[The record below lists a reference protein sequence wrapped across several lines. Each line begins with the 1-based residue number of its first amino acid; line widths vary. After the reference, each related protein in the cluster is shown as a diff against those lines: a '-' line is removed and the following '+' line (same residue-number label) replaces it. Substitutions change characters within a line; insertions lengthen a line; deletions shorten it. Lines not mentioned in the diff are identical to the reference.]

1 MLKNFVTLLALCLTL
16 VVALPFSAFAEKQ
29 FTLVIDAG
37 HGGKDA
43 GAVGRKAKEKTI
55 NLNVAL
61 AFGKLVKEK
70 CPEVKVIYTRTTDKF
85 IALKERAAIANRNK
99 ADLFVSIH
107 TNAVARGKKVYGTE
121 TFTLGTARAEENLEV
136 AKRENSVI
144 TYEENYEQTYAG
156 FDPNSP
162 ESYIIFEFMQ
172 DRYMEQSVD
181 LARCIQ
187 DQYTSHAGRQNKGVK
202 QAGFLVLRE
211 TSMPSVLT
219 ELGFISTP
227 AEENYLNSEQGQR
240 QLAQSLYNGFVT
252 YYKKVTKHL
261 GTPMIAQEGA
271 VIDDAPAVAL
281 QPVAQEATEVPSVTE
296 KSEAPKK
303 QVATNAKPVFK
314 VQIFTS
320 PTKVKSSDARL
331 KNVKQADYYKDGK
344 TYKYTSGSSTDYN
357 TINNLRRQLSK
368 RFKGCFVVAFLNGE
382 RIDLNEARQ
391 MSK

>member
-1 MLKNFVTLLALCLTL
+1 MHQRISTLLTICFVLF
-16 VVALPFSAFAEKQ
+16 VAVPFSALAEKH

-37 HGGKDA
+37 HGGRDV
-43 GAVGRKAKEKTI
+43 GAMGRKAKEKTI

-61 AFGKLVKEK
+61 AFGKLVETK
-70 CPEVKVIYTRTTDKF
+70 CPEVKVIYTRKTDKF
-85 IALKERAAIANRNK
+85 VTLSERAAIANRNN
-99 ADLFVSIH
+99 ADLFISIH

-121 TFTLGTARAEENLEV
+121 TFTLGMARADENLEV

-144 TYEENYEQTYAG
+144 TYEDNYKQTYAG

-172 DRYMEQSVD
+172 DRYMEQSVE

-187 DQYTSHAGRQNKGVK
+187 TQYTSHAKRQNKGVK

-227 AEENYLNSEQGQR
+227 AEEDYLNSVRGQQ
-240 QLAQSLYNGFVT
+240 QLAQSLYNGFAT
-252 YYKKVTKHL
+252 YYKKVKKHAAAPL
-261 GTPMIAQEGA
+261 VTANEAVETPAKTT
-271 VIDDAPAVAL
+271 PAEPLPETPTAE
-281 QPVAQEATEVPSVTE
+281 QPKASQPAT
-296 KSEAPKK
+296 
-303 QVATNAKPVFK
+303 ATTAKPVFK

-320 PTKVKSSDARL
+320 PTKLKTTDKRL
-331 KNVKQADYYKDGK
+331 KNVQKPDYYKDGK
-344 TYKYTSGSSTDYN
+344 TYKYTSGSSTDFT

-368 RFKGCFVVAFLNGE
+368 RFKGCFVVAFVNGE
-382 RIDLNEARQ
+382 RIDLDEARRLA
-391 MSK
+391 K

>member
-1 MLKNFVTLLALCLTL
+1 MLKKIITFFALCF
-16 VVALPFSAFAEKQ
+16 ALCMAVPFSAFAEKK

-37 HGGKDA
+37 HGGKDV

-61 AFGKLVKEK
+61 AFGKLVEEK
-70 CPEVKVIYTRTTDKF
+70 GPEVKVIYTRKTDKF
-85 IALKERAAIANRNK
+85 LSLKERASIANRNH

-107 TNAVARGKKVYGTE
+107 TNAVARGRKVYGTE
-121 TFTLGTARAEENLEV
+121 TFTLGMARADENLEV

-144 TYEENYEQTYAG
+144 TYEEDYAQTYAG
-156 FDPNSP
+156 FDPNSA

-187 DQYTSHAGRQNKGVK
+187 NQYTSHAGRQNKGVK

-227 AEENYLNSEQGQR
+227 EEEKYLNSERGQR

-252 YYKKVTKHL
+252 YYKKVTKQVAVPL
-261 GTPMIAQEGA
+261 IAQEA
-271 VIDDAPAVAL
+271 EPAATQSEVAAPATDVLKPAA
-281 QPVAQEATEVPSVTE
+281 VG
-296 KSEAPKK
+296 
-303 QVATNAKPVFK
+303 AKPVYK

-320 PTKVKSSDARL
+320 PTKVKASDKRL
-331 KNVKQADYYKDGK
+331 KNVKKPDYYKDGK

-357 TINNLRRQLSK
+357 EINNLRRQLSK

-382 RIDLNEARQ
+382 RIDLNEARKL
-391 MSK
+391 SK

>member
-1 MLKNFVTLLALCLTL
+1 MLKKIITFFALCF
-16 VVALPFSAFAEKQ
+16 ALCMAVPFSAFAEKK

-37 HGGKDA
+37 HGGKDV

-61 AFGKLVKEK
+61 AFGKLVEEK
-70 CPEVKVIYTRTTDKF
+70 CPEVKVIYTRKTDKF
-85 IALKERAAIANRNK
+85 VSLKERAAIANRNH

-107 TNAVARGKKVYGTE
+107 TNAVPRGRKVYGTE
-121 TFTLGTARAEENLEV
+121 TFTLGMARADENLEV

-172 DRYMEQSVD
+172 DRYMEQSVE

-187 DQYTSHAGRQNKGVK
+187 NQYTSHAGRQNKGVK

-227 AEENYLNSEQGQR
+227 DEENYLNSARGQR
-240 QLAQSLYNGFVT
+240 QLAQSLYNGFIT
-252 YYKKVTKHL
+252 YYKKVTKRVAAPL
-261 GTPMIAQEGA
+261 IAQ
-271 VIDDAPAVAL
+271 D
-281 QPVAQEATEVPSVTE
+281 TEVREPIPATS
-296 KSEAPKK
+296 SEQETPQKTV
-303 QVATNAKPVFK
+303 VANNAKPVYK

-320 PTKVKSSDARL
+320 PTKVKASDKRL
-331 KNVKQADYYKDGK
+331 KNVKKPDYYKDGK
-344 TYKYTSGSSTDYN
+344 TYKYTSGSSTNYN
-357 TINNLRRQLSK
+357 EINNLRRQLSK

-382 RIDLNEARQ
+382 RIDLNEARKL
-391 MSK
+391 SK

>member
-1 MLKNFVTLLALCLTL
+1 MLKNFVTLLALSLTL
-16 VVALPFSAFAEKQ
+16 VVVLPFSAFAEKQ

-43 GAVGRKAKEKTI
+43 GAIGRKAKEKTI

-70 CPEVKVIYTRTTDKF
+70 CPEVKVIYTRSTDKF
-85 IALKERAAIANRNK
+85 VSLSERAAIANRNN

-107 TNAVARGKKVYGTE
+107 TNAVARGRKVYGTE
-121 TFTLGTARAEENLEV
+121 TFTLGMARADENLEV

-144 TYEENYEQTYAG
+144 TYEENYKQTYAG
-156 FDPNSP
+156 FDPNSA

-172 DRYMEQSVD
+172 DRYMEQSVE

-187 DQYTSHAGRQNKGVK
+187 NQYTSHAGRQNKGVK

-227 AEENYLNSEQGQR
+227 EEENYLNSARGQR
-240 QLAQSLYNGFVT
+240 QLAQSLYNGFIT
-252 YYKKVTKHL
+252 YYKKVTKNVAAPL
-261 GTPMIAQEGA
+261 IAQDAEIA
-271 VIDDAPAVAL
+271 VPTVSSPVTQQTPPSQTTAL
-281 QPVAQEATEVPSVTE
+281 SNARPVY
-296 KSEAPKK
+296 
-303 QVATNAKPVFK
+303 K

-320 PTKVKSSDARL
+320 PTKVKSTDARL
-331 KNVKQADYYKDGK
+331 KNVKKADFYKDGN
-344 TYKYTSGSSTDYN
+344 TYKYTSGNSTDYN
-357 TINNLRRQLSK
+357 EINNLRRQLSK
-368 RFKGCFVVAFLNGE
+368 RFKGCFVIAFLNGE
-382 RIDLNEARQ
+382 RIDLNEARNL
-391 MSK
+391 SK

>member
-1 MLKNFVTLLALCLTL
+1 MLKNFVTLLALSLTL
-16 VVALPFSAFAEKQ
+16 VVVLPFSAFAEKQ

-43 GAVGRKAKEKTI
+43 GAIGRKAKEKTI

-70 CPEVKVIYTRTTDKF
+70 CPEVKVIYTRSTDKF
-85 IALKERAAIANRNK
+85 VSLSERATIANRNN

-107 TNAVARGKKVYGTE
+107 TNAVARGRKVYGTE
-121 TFTLGTARAEENLEV
+121 TFTLGMARADENLEV

-144 TYEENYEQTYAG
+144 TYEENYKQTYAG
-156 FDPNSP
+156 FDPNSA

-172 DRYMEQSVD
+172 DRYMEQSVE

-187 DQYTSHAGRQNKGVK
+187 NQYTSHAGRQNKGVK

-227 AEENYLNSEQGQR
+227 EEENYLNSARGQR
-240 QLAQSLYNGFVT
+240 QLAQSLYNGFIT
-252 YYKKVTKHL
+252 YYKKVTKNVAAPL
-261 GTPMIAQEGA
+261 IAQDVEIAAPTVSAPVIQQTPPSQTTA
-271 VIDDAPAVAL
+271 VSNAR
-281 QPVAQEATEVPSVTE
+281 PVY
-296 KSEAPKK
+296 
-303 QVATNAKPVFK
+303 K

-320 PTKVKSSDARL
+320 PTKVKSTDARL
-331 KNVKQADYYKDGK
+331 KNVKKADFYKDGN

-357 TINNLRRQLSK
+357 EINNLRRQLSK
-368 RFKGCFVVAFLNGE
+368 RFKGCFVIAFLNGE
-382 RIDLNEARQ
+382 RIDLNEARNL
-391 MSK
+391 SK

>member
-1 MLKNFVTLLALCLTL
+1 MLKNFVTLLALSLTL
-16 VVALPFSAFAEKQ
+16 VVVLPFSAFAEKQ

-43 GAVGRKAKEKTI
+43 GAIGRKAKEKTI

-70 CPEVKVIYTRTTDKF
+70 CPEVKVIYTRSTDKF
-85 IALKERAAIANRNK
+85 VSLSERATIANRNN

-107 TNAVARGKKVYGTE
+107 TNAVARGRKVYGTE
-121 TFTLGTARAEENLEV
+121 TFTLGMARADENLEV

-144 TYEENYEQTYAG
+144 TYEENYKQTYAG
-156 FDPNSP
+156 FDPNSA

-172 DRYMEQSVD
+172 DRYMEQSVE

-187 DQYTSHAGRQNKGVK
+187 NQYTSHAGRQNKGVK

-227 AEENYLNSEQGQR
+227 EEENYLNSARGQR
-240 QLAQSLYNGFVT
+240 QLAQSLYNGFIT
-252 YYKKVTKHL
+252 YYKKVTKNVAAPL
-261 GTPMIAQEGA
+261 IAQDVEIAEPTVSSPVTQQTPPSQTTA
-271 VIDDAPAVAL
+271 VSNAR
-281 QPVAQEATEVPSVTE
+281 PVY
-296 KSEAPKK
+296 
-303 QVATNAKPVFK
+303 K

-320 PTKVKSSDARL
+320 PTKVKSTDARL
-331 KNVKQADYYKDGK
+331 KNVKKADFYKDGN
-344 TYKYTSGSSTDYN
+344 TYKYTSGNSTDYN
-357 TINNLRRQLSK
+357 EINNLRRQLSK
-368 RFKGCFVVAFLNGE
+368 RFKGCFVIAFLNGE
-382 RIDLNEARQ
+382 RIDLNEARNL
-391 MSK
+391 SK

>member
-1 MLKNFVTLLALCLTL
+1 MLQKSLTLLKIYFVL
-16 VVALPFSAFAEKQ
+16 VMAMPFSAFAEKN

-37 HGGKDA
+37 HGGRDV
-43 GAVGRKAKEKTI
+43 GAMGRKAKEKTI

-61 AFGKLVKEK
+61 AFGKLVETK
-70 CPEVKVIYTRTTDKF
+70 CPEVKVIYTRKTDKF
-85 IALKERAAIANRNK
+85 VALSERAAIANRNN
-99 ADLFVSIH
+99 ADLFISIH

-121 TFTLGTARAEENLEV
+121 TFTLGMARADENLEV

-144 TYEENYEQTYAG
+144 TYEDNYKQTYAG

-172 DRYMEQSVD
+172 DRYMEQSVE

-187 DQYTSHAGRQNKGVK
+187 TQYTSHAKRQNKGVK

-227 AEENYLNSEQGQR
+227 AEEDYLNSVRGQQ
-240 QLAQSLYNGFVT
+240 QLAQSLYNGFAT
-252 YYKKVTKHL
+252 YYKKVKKHAAAPL
-261 GTPMIAQEGA
+261 VTANEAVETPAKTTLAEPLPETPTAEQPKA
-271 VIDDAPAVAL
+271 SQPAT
-281 QPVAQEATEVPSVTE
+281 ATT
-296 KSEAPKK
+296 
-303 QVATNAKPVFK
+303 AKPVFK

-320 PTKVKSSDARL
+320 PTKLKTTDKRL
-331 KNVKQADYYKDGK
+331 KNVQKPDYYKDGK
-344 TYKYTSGSSTDYN
+344 TYKYTSGSSTDFT

-382 RIDLNEARQ
+382 RIDLDEAR
-391 MSK
+391 KK

>member
-1 MLKNFVTLLALCLTL
+1 MLKKIITLFAFCFALCMA
-16 VVALPFSAFAEKQ
+16 VPFSAFAEKK

-61 AFGKLVKEK
+61 AFGKLVETK
-70 CPEVKVIYTRTTDKF
+70 CPEVKVIYTRKTDKF
-85 IALKERAAIANRNK
+85 VTLSERAAIANRNH
-99 ADLFVSIH
+99 ADLFISIH
-107 TNAVARGKKVYGTE
+107 TNAVARGRKVYGTE
-121 TFTLGTARAEENLEV
+121 TFTLGMARADENLEV

-144 TYEENYEQTYAG
+144 TYEDNYKQTYAG
-156 FDPNSP
+156 FDPSSP

-172 DRYMEQSVD
+172 DRYMEQSVE

-187 DQYTSHAGRQNKGVK
+187 NQYTSHAGRQNKGVK

-227 AEENYLNSEQGQR
+227 AEEEYLNSSRGQR

-252 YYKKVTKHL
+252 YYKKVTKHVAA
-261 GTPMIAQEGA
+261 PMIAQEQTE
-271 VIDDAPAVAL
+271 VDETPAVSLTPIVEEA
-281 QPVAQEATEVPSVTE
+281 PVAKPV
-296 KSEAPKK
+296 APKK
-303 QVATNAKPVFK
+303 TVATNAKPVYK

-320 PTKVKSSDARL
+320 PTKVKSSDKRL
-331 KNVKQADYYKDGK
+331 KNVKKADFYKDGK
-344 TYKYTSGSSTDYN
+344 TYKYTSGSSTNYN
-357 TINNLRRQLSK
+357 EINNLRRQLSK

-382 RIDLNEARQ
+382 RIDLNEAREL
-391 MSK
+391 SK

>member
-1 MLKNFVTLLALCLTL
+1 MLKKIVILLSLCLTL
-16 VVALPFSAFAEKQ
+16 VVALPFSALAEKQ
-29 FTLVIDAG
+29 FTLVIDPG

-43 GAVGRKAKEKTI
+43 GAVGKKAKEKTI

-85 IALKERAAIANRNK
+85 VALKERAAIANRNN

-107 TNAVARGKKVYGTE
+107 TNAVPRGKKVYGTE

-144 TYEENYEQTYAG
+144 TYEEDYAETYAG

-187 DQYTSHAGRQNKGVK
+187 DQYTSYAGRQNKGVK

-227 AEENYLNSEQGQR
+227 AEENYLNSERGQR
-240 QLAQSLYNGFVT
+240 QLAQSLYNGFAT

-261 GTPMIAQEGA
+261 GTKVAIVEKTEVDNTPA
-271 VIDDAPAVAL
+271 VDLQPAPA
-281 QPVAQEATEVPSVTE
+281 PVQEVTTPAE
-296 KSEAPKK
+296 NVAPKK
-303 QVATNAKPVFK
+303 QVATNAKPVYK

-320 PTKVKSSDARL
+320 PTKVKSSDKRL
-331 KNVKQADYYKDGK
+331 KNVKKADFYKDGK

-357 TINNLRRQLSK
+357 EINNLRRQLSK
-368 RFKGCFVVAFLNGE
+368 RFKGCFVVAFLDGE
-382 RIDLNEARQ
+382 RIDLNEARKL
-391 MSK
+391 SK

>member
-1 MLKNFVTLLALCLTL
+1 MLKKILAIISLCFAIS
-16 VVALPFSAFAEKQ
+16 VVLPCSAFAEKQ

-37 HGGKDA
+37 HGGKDV
-43 GAVGRKAKEKTI
+43 GAVGRKAQEKTI
-55 NLNVAL
+55 NLKVAL
-61 AFGKLVKEK
+61 AFGKLVEEK
-70 CPEVKVIYTRTTDKF
+70 CPEVKVIYTRKTDKF
-85 IALKERAAIANRNK
+85 LSLKERASIANSNH

-107 TNAVARGKKVYGTE
+107 TNAVARGRKVYGTE
-121 TFTLGTARAEENLEV
+121 TFTLGMARADENLEV

-144 TYEENYEQTYAG
+144 TYEEDYAQTYAG
-156 FDPNSP
+156 FDPNSA

-187 DQYTSHAGRQNKGVK
+187 NQYTSHAGRQNKGVK

-227 AEENYLNSEQGQR
+227 EEEKYLNSERGQR

-252 YYKKVTKHL
+252 YYKKVTKQVAVPL
-261 GTPMIAQEGA
+261 IAQEVQPEA
-271 VIDDAPAVAL
+271 SAEVVMAPATDVAK
-281 QPVAQEATEVPSVTE
+281 PATPD
-296 KSEAPKK
+296 
-303 QVATNAKPVFK
+303 AKPVYK

-320 PTKVKSSDARL
+320 PTKVKSTDSRL

-368 RFKGCFVVAFLNGE
+368 RFKGCFVVAFLDGK
-382 RIDLNEARQ
+382 RIDLNEARSL
-391 MSK
+391 SK